1 MGRLSLD
8 LNKAHLSRQLGDLMV
23 IYTWC
28 DDERAMILIPAYRK
42 GAAWFILKESAAYK
56 YENQIYLARQC
67 KNAAEV
73 LGMEPSPN
81 NWMKL
86 ATVILDG
93 LPDLIEMP
101 SAPDPT
107 LMRSAIGE
115 MRLMEDGKLLA
126 GEEIRLEADSGA
138 TYGSV

>member
-23 IYTWC
+23 IYTWVN
-28 DDERAMILIPAYRK
+28 DERAMVLIPAYRK
-42 GAAWFILKESAAYK
+42 GAAWYIVMESAAFK
-56 YENQIYLARQC
+56 YDNRRYLAHQC
-67 KNAAEV
+67 KKAAEV

-101 SAPDPT
+101 SAPDAT
-107 LMRSAIGE
+107 LMRAAIGE
-115 MRLMEDGKLLA
+115 MSMYENGKLLA
-126 GEEIRLEADSGA
+126 GQEVRLEREEGA
-138 TYGSV
+138 TYGN

>member
-8 LNKAHLSRQLGDLMV
+8 LNKAHLTRQLGDLMV
-23 IYTWC
+23 IYTWVN
-28 DDERAMILIPAYRK
+28 DERAMVLIPAYRK
-42 GAAWFILKESAAYK
+42 GAAWYIVMESAAFK
-56 YENQIYLARQC
+56 YDSRAYLVKQC
-67 KNAAEV
+67 RIAAEV

-107 LMRSAIGE
+107 LMAGAIGQ
-115 MRLMEDGKLLA
+115 MKLMADGQMMA
-126 GEEIRLEADSGA
+126 GQDIRLESESGA
-138 TYGSV
+138 AYEN

>member
-8 LNKAHLSRQLGDLMV
+8 LNKAHLHRQHGDLIV

-28 DDERAMILIPAYRK
+28 DDERAMVLIPAYRK
-42 GAAWFILKESAAYK
+42 GAAWYIIKDSAAYK
-56 YENQIYLARQC
+56 YEQSRAYLAKQC
-67 KNAAEV
+67 AIAADV

-93 LPDLIEMP
+93 IPDLIEMP
-101 SAPDPT
+101 SAPPAEM
-107 LMRSAIGE
+107 MREAIGE
-115 MRLMEDGKLLA
+115 MHLLA
-126 GEEIRLEADSGA
+126 DGVKIGGEEIRLESESGA
-138 TYGSV
+138 MYGQ

>member
-8 LNKAHLSRQLGDLMV
+8 LNKAHLHRQIGDLV
-23 IYTWC
+23 IIYTWVN
-28 DDERAMILIPAYRK
+28 DERAMVLIPAYRK
-42 GAAWFILKESAAYK
+42 DAAWYIVLESAAYK
-56 YENQIYLARQC
+56 YENRAYLAKQC
-67 KNAAEV
+67 AMAAEV

-101 SAPDPT
+101 SAPTPE
-107 LMRSAIGE
+107 LMRETIGQ
-115 MRLMEDGKLLA
+115 MKLMADGQLMG
-126 GEEIRLEADSGA
+126 GEEIRLTAESGA
-138 TYGSV
+138 SYG